1 MWQADRPPCLGNP
14 CVGCMSLYDVSK
26 PEYGN
31 LFTSLNSDGR
41 FSRKL
46 RVKLEYVVDLLAEI
60 HPSVK

>member
-1 MWQADRPPCLGNP
+1 
-14 CVGCMSLYDVSK
+14 MSLYDVSK